1 MQKQA
6 ALISEQPVFVIV
18 SCIPRWFIGQWEW
31 VQIGVFSDF
40 GDKCW
45 KVGKESRE
53 AVIHR
58 KIGLPTGESSL
69 LRCCEWIYSSSIEAA
84 FPRGWTRGSFQNL
97 PYLAVF
103 FPLDIVL
110 LQSSYQNSAVNQEIA
125 YGKVFYTVANDDFL
139 MTVAILIACAVSIMD
154 FMLATPIIP
163 QYEKVFIFKY
173 LNLPY
178 QRDP

>member
-1 MQKQA
+1 M
-6 ALISEQPVFVIV
+6 L
-18 SCIPRWFIGQWEW
+18 G
-31 VQIGVFSDF
+31 
-40 GDKCW
+40 
-45 KVGKESRE
+45 
-53 AVIHR
+53 H
-58 KIGLPTGESSL
+58 
-69 LRCCEWIYSSSIEAA
+69 
-84 FPRGWTRGSFQNL
+84 
-97 PYLAVF
+97 LAVF

-154 FMLATPIIP
+154 FMLAPPIIP